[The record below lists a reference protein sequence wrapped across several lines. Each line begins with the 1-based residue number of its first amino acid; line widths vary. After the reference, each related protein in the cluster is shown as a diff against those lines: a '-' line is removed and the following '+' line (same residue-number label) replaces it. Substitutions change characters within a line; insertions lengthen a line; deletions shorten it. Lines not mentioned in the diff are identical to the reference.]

1 MIRTIEDEDK
11 IVRWAFAE
19 IMSYLRRTH
28 HPRSRW
34 FKYHPGHMKV
44 HKILYQTFESA
55 EVPVTRSW
63 YRYGCFIHS
72 NQLAGFRDFSILK
85 SNYLRGALE
94 HPRLESAVA
103 RMGFNVDSI
112 KKVLYENIE
121 KMPPRMS
128 KYVRTLYQNAP
139 EEFGNIYVTKLD
151 LHNTL
156 RRSEKVDFEIPVKYQ
171 SWLSKVRRNL
181 SVFHMS
187 AFSCRQFDDLKEI
200 VMSFTLNVEE
210 ALLKIEQLI
219 RRGKE
224 ISKRKKKLI
233 HKFSDF
239 FDYQVWLPFALEI
252 SARTVK
258 GFREE
263 QIRDHQFRK
272 KKETIEESTNSL
284 NSQHAILAQNDLVMS
299 WAQHRDRLEQLEKDE
314 TLARAVAEMEKI
326 YDRSPE
332 RE

>member
-11 IVRWAFAE
+11 IVRWTFAE
-19 IMSYLRRTH
+19 IMSYFRRTH

-34 FKYHPGHMKV
+34 FRYNPGHMKV

-72 NQLAGFRDFSILK
+72 NQLAGFRDFSTLK
-85 SNYLRGALE
+85 NNYLRGPRE
-94 HPRLESAVA
+94 HPRLQSAVA
-103 RMGFNVDSI
+103 RMGFNVHSI
-112 KKVLYENIE
+112 KKALYENID

-128 KYVRTLYQNAP
+128 RYVITLYQNAP
-139 EEFGNIYVTKLD
+139 EKFGNIYITKLD

-156 RRSEKVDFEIPVKYQ
+156 RRSEKVTFENPVKFQ

-200 VMSFTLNVEE
+200 VMGFTLNVEE
-210 ALLKIEQLI
+210 ALLRVQQLI
-219 RRGKE
+219 RLGKKMP
-224 ISKRKKKLI
+224 KRKKKLI
-233 HKFSDF
+233 HEFSDF
-239 FDYQVWLPFALEI
+239 FDNQVWFPFALEI

-258 GFREE
+258 GFRET
-263 QIRDHQFRK
+263 QIRDQQLRK
-272 KKETIEESTNSL
+272 KKETIEELANLLKRQYT
-284 NSQHAILAQNDLVMS
+284 ILTRNDLVMS
-299 WAQHRDRLEQLEKDE
+299 WTQHRDRLEQLEKDE
-314 TLARAVAEMEKI
+314 TLAKAVAEMEKI
-326 YDRSPE
+326 YDRSSE
-332 RE
+332 VK